1 MIFFKPENI
10 LQNSGEY
17 RAFDEQNNCL
27 GFCAFTFAGY
37 EMKITEIDC
46 EDEAVKE
53 GLLRSALNLC
63 ANRNVFI
70 CHISREQLSPAF
82 ERLGFGESKLSV
94 EIPDALTGSCGGCS
108 NKRSDTNY

>member
-10 LQNSGEY
+10 LKNSGEC

-27 GFCAFTFAGY
+27 GFCTFTFQGY
-37 EMKITEIDC
+37 EMKITELNC
-46 EDEAVKE
+46 EDETIKE

-70 CHISREQLSPAF
+70 CYIPRELLSLASKK
-82 ERLGFGESKLSV
+82 LGFGESKLKV
-94 EIPDALTGSCGGCS
+94 EIPDALAGSCGGCLG
-108 NKRSDTNY
+108 KME